1 MKPLSRRH
9 LLRGA
14 AGLALGLPFLDAMMP
29 FGSIRSAA
37 ADTPHPPRRVVF
49 LTTPDG
55 FFMDGWKCPIKGK
68 EASLL
73 DPAFPFSPTVK

>member
-29 FGSIRSAA
+29 FGSIRSAS
-37 ADTPHPPRRVVF
+37 ADTPHPP
-49 LTTPDG
+49 
-55 FFMDGWKCPIKGK
+55 
-68 EASLL
+68 SLL
-73 DPAFPFSPTVK
+73 AALLAQFCRP